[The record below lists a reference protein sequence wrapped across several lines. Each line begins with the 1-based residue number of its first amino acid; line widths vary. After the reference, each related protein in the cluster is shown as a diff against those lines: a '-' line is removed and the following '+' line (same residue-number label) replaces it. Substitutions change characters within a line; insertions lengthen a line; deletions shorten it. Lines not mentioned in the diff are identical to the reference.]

1 MIMNDKYLIKFL
13 YCGRYRPNI
22 YKILTNEISQDI
34 KSGNIAY
41 NINKPYNYVFYI
53 ILTNEINK
61 FKKENPNKAKE
72 IEELFKNLKEVQLM
86 DIEVELYK
94 ICESLDELS
103 KRLQDQRTELDYTS
117 KYFRNN
123 RKYSFK

>member
-22 YKILTNEISQDI
+22 YK
-34 KSGNIAY
+34 
-41 NINKPYNYVFYI
+41 

-72 IEELFKNLKEVQLM
+72 IEELFKNLKEV
-86 DIEVELYK
+86 
-94 ICESLDELS
+94 
-103 KRLQDQRTELDYTS
+103 
-117 KYFRNN
+117 
-123 RKYSFK
+123 